1 MSVLAGAE
9 LADPPQPRKVSD
21 SATRVSAAAEVRKA
35 GRMLVSF
42 VPRQKTNRNRNRAT
56 RRNIGSATGKS
67 ENLEAGVAE
76 AVMVKVVLAEFCPRF
91 KASGLK
97 AHVTPAVD

>member
-1 MSVLAGAE
+1 M
-9 LADPPQPRKVSD
+9 
-21 SATRVSAAAEVRKA
+21 
-35 GRMLVSF
+35 
-42 VPRQKTNRNRNRAT
+42 AT